1 MTITQSL
8 EALSTWLAENVCPK
22 IDLKCPSDNNAEHY
36 ETVKPASFAMYL
48 PTKEKLPPGIKA
60 ESPSVVTQLIEG
72 THTMTEGRT
81 RLKLQLSFTS
91 WNPGIHPGESST
103 GAKTLE
109 RNSEGWKDVW
119 NFVERALQEIENA
132 EYLNGL
138 RVVKEQGITFGQF
151 QQEEQ
156 VSDLYPYW
164 SAWAILTVEQGLAR
178 TAEAY
183 KEFL

>member
-1 MTITQSL
+1 MTITQAL
-8 EALSTWLAENVCPK
+8 EAVSTWIGENVCPK
-22 IDLKCPSDNNAEHY
+22 IVLKSPSDNNAESY
-36 ETVKPASFAMYL
+36 KTVNPASFCMFL

-60 ESPSVVTQLIEG
+60 ECPSVVTQLIEG
-72 THTMTEGRT
+72 THTMIEGRT
-81 RLKLQLSFTS
+81 RLKLQLSFTA
-91 WNPGIHPGESST
+91 WNPGTHPDESST
-103 GAKTLE
+103 GTKALE
-109 RNSEGWKDVW
+109 RNTDGWKDVW
-119 NFVERALQEIENA
+119 NFVERALQEIEDA

-164 SAWAILTVEQGLAR
+164 GAWAILTVEQGLAR

-183 KEFL
+183 KNLL